1 MQDFLGRTV
10 KIGDYLFGGIG
21 YGNVIWIITNTADK
35 ENTCMAKLVGN
46 SNPINEISVDIKLNQ
61 FIKISEA
68 EVMLYKLQE

>member
-1 MQDFLGRTV
+1 MQDFLGRPV

-21 YGNVIWIITNTADK
+21 YGNVIWIITNKGYK
-35 ENTCMAKLVGN
+35 ENTCMAKLVYQ
-46 SNPINEISVDIKLNQ
+46 PTINESSVDIKLNQ